1 MKRMIALVAAL
12 LLLLMLCSGCKAPDA
27 ADVSENNAI
36 DDLQAQAL
44 YAPLIDAYREAIENY
59 DYDSYDLDINFM
71 TIDYYH
77 YFGNMAGYT
86 VFDINRDGTPEL
98 IIGEKDDDEQDKMRP
113 EAIDGIYTLQ
123 DGAPKWLL
131 GSVDE
136 YSLVSVLKDGR
147 ILEWCLYWGKA
158 IESGNTWNVFE
169 LKDGALSRVKT
180 YFGVEVSYDEKTG
193 TAEYTN
199 CYSTDNALPLD
210 KDGEVLTDEM
220 QPMEPS
226 AFAKTMT
233 ALKEA
238 KVKLPIT
245 LFSE

>member
-1 MKRMIALVAAL
+1 MKRMIALLAAL
-12 LLLLMLCSGCKAPDA
+12 LLVLMLCSGCKAPDA

-44 YAPLIDAYREAIENY
+44 YAPLIDAYREAIEHY
-59 DYDSYDLDINFM
+59 DYNSYDLDINFLL
-71 TIDYYH
+71 IDYYS
-77 YFGNMAGYT
+77 YSLNTVGYT
-86 VFDINRDGTPEL
+86 IYDVNRDGTPEL
-98 IIGEKDDDEQDKMRP
+98 IIGEKELDAPDQMRP
-113 EAIDGIYTLQ
+113 EAIGGIYTLQ

-136 YSLVSVLKDGR
+136 YSTVSVLKDGR
-147 ILEWCLYWGKA
+147 ILEQCVYWGKA
-158 IESGNTWNVFE
+158 IESGSTTNVFE
-169 LKDGALSRVKT
+169 IKDGALSRVKT

-199 CYSTDNALPLD
+199 CYSTDNALPTD

-233 ALKEA
+233 ALEEA